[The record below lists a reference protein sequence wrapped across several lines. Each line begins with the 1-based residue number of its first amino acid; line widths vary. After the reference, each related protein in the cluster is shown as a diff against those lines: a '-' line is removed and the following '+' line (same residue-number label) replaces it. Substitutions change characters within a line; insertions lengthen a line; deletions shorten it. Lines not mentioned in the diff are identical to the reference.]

1 MRKIESQM
9 CHAVRQRYEFAKD
22 NTAVSIDRSGERPVA
37 EVRLHGNLIARIG
50 DGFMQLS
57 SAGWETVTTK
67 SRLNALLREG
77 VWGGTGHGI
86 FQKDFYW
93 YLNTPDQGPV
103 DFYDDM
109 LIPA

>member
-1 MRKIESQM
+1 MRKIEAQM

-77 VWGGTGHGI
+77 VWGALVTASFKRISTGI
-86 FQKDFYW
+86 
-93 YLNTPDQGPV
+93 
-103 DFYDDM
+103 
-109 LIPA
+109 

>member
-1 MRKIESQM
+1 M

-22 NTAVSIDRSGERPVA
+22 NTSVSIDRSGERPVA

-67 SRLNALLREG
+67 SRLNALLRDG
-77 VWGGTGHGI
+77 VFNGTGCSI

-93 YLNTPDQGPV
+93 YLNSAETGTV
-103 DFYDDM
+103 DFVDGM
-109 LIPA
+109 IIPV

>member
-9 CHAVRQRYEFAKD
+9 CSAVRFKHDFAKD
-22 NTAVSIDRSGERPVA
+22 NTSVTIVEENERPVA
-37 EVRLHGNLIARIG
+37 EVRLHNNLIARIG

-67 SRLNALLREG
+67 SRLNALLRDG
-77 VWGGTGHGI
+77 VFNGTGCSI

-93 YLNTPDQGPV
+93 YFDSAETGTV
-103 DFYDDM
+103 DFVDGM
-109 LIPA
+109 IIPV